1 MCGFVTFINHGNEDL
16 LNKSVKLLEHRG
28 PDNQSIFWD
37 EKHKSGIGHRRLSI
51 IDLSSEG
58 NQPFW
63 SEDKKTA
70 VVFNGEIFNF
80 LELKDALRKKGMNFR
95 TKSDTEVLINGYKV
109 YGENIIHQLNG
120 MFSFVIYDLFTGNIF
135 CARDHILN

>member
-80 LELKDALRKKGMNFR
+80 FR
-95 TKSDTEVLINGYKV
+95 T
-109 YGENIIHQLNG
+109 
-120 MFSFVIYDLFTGNIF
+120 
-135 CARDHILN
+135 